1 MLPSLPGKVEQTGL
15 VLPSALTFDEWASI
29 GDKLR
34 GAREAVRWWIGD
46 WLAFG
51 EASYGERYAQ
61 ALDNAEWD
69 YQTLRNFVWV
79 ARAIP
84 HTQRRASLSW
94 SHHAECA
101 ALEPEAREALLCR
114 AVDEQ
119 WSVKDMRE
127 AAHADK
133 PPKAPAKPK
142 GIHIGNYMILEDE
155 KGLYLSNKDGEVME
169 VNEAAME
176 EHLGHFWFTHN
187 Q

>member
-15 VLPSALTFDEWASI
+15 VLPSALTFEEWASI

-51 EASYGERYAQ
+51 EAAYGERYAQ

-84 HTQRRASLSW
+84 HSQRRASLSW

-114 AVDEQ
+114 AVDESL
-119 WSVKDMRE
+119 SVRDMRDLAQAE
-127 AAHADK
+127 K
-133 PPKAPAKPK
+133 SVRPRKPK
-142 GIHIGNYMILEDE
+142 GIHVGAFLLWEQD
-155 KGLYLSNKDGEVME
+155 GVLYLSGKEGRSEA
-169 VNEAAME
+169 VNEE
-176 EHLGHFWFTHN
+176 RLERHLNSFWAN
-187 Q
+187 NYED

>member
-1 MLPSLPGKVEQTGL
+1 MLPTLPGKVEQTGII
-15 VLPSALTFDEWASI
+15 LPANLGFDEWMDI
-29 GDKLR
+29 GGKLR

-51 EASYGERYAQ
+51 EAAYGERYAQ

-101 ALEPEAREALLCR
+101 ALEPDKREALLCR
-114 AVDEQ
+114 AVDENL
-119 WSVKDMRE
+119 SVREMRE
-127 AAHADK
+127 LAQGEKTLK
-133 PPKAPAKPK
+133 PRKPK
-142 GIHIGNYMILEDE
+142 GIRIGNYMILEDE